1 MSIWDRFFSKKTADT
16 QIPVPRRG
24 FGYSGGTLVYD
35 ESAMQVSAYY
45 RGVVYISTQIAK
57 LPWDVKDKNNN
68 VQDSAISNLLSL
80 APNPE
85 MNAMTFRLLAVQ
97 TAINYGNFYAEIER
111 NMLGTPIAIWPIP
124 TNWVTVKRT
133 EQGELVYQVS
143 NSGLGDSE
151 TVYLAKEDVFHI
163 KNFHTKDGITGQG
176 LIAYARDILGIS
188 LGADTMA
195 NSLFA
200 NGGLPSGVL
209 EHPGKLSDAAYAR
222 IKESWKHNYG
232 GRKSGGVAILEEG
245 LKFNALSMSPDILQ
259 FLESRQFN
267 VLEIARFLGLPPTKL
282 FDVKAATFNNQEN
295 SNLEVAT
302 DTLDA
307 WAKNFEMEA
316 DIKILN
322 KRFGGR
328 YSEMD
333 LYAVFRGDMD
343 TRANYFSKMMQT
355 ASLTPNEIR
364 EKEGLAP
371 YAGGDRY
378 YVAVNNY
385 SPADRIDE
393 IVDSQISKGDSAT
406 TAKPVDAN
414 ISAEL
419 EQEAIR
425 FLKGR

>member
-1 MSIWDRFFSKKTADT
+1 MSLWTRFFSKKTSDNT
-16 QIPVPRRG
+16 IPMPRRG
-24 FGYSGGTLVYD
+24 FGYSGGTLVHD

-45 RGVVYISTQIAK
+45 RGVIYISTQIAK
-57 LPWDVKDKNNN
+57 LPWAVKDKNNN
-68 VQDSAISNLLSL
+68 VQDGTIANLLNLS
-80 APNPE
+80 PNPE

-97 TAINYGNFYAEIER
+97 SAINYGNFYAEIER
-111 NMLGTPIAIWPIP
+111 NILGVPVAIWPIP

-133 EQGELVYQVS
+133 SDGELVYEVS
-143 NSGLGDSE
+143 NSGLDNRE
-151 TVYLAKEDVFHI
+151 TVYLPKEDVFHI

-222 IKESWKHNYG
+222 IKESWKTNYG

-364 EKEGLAP
+364 EREGLAP
-371 YAGGDRY
+371 YEGGDRY

-393 IVDSQISKGDSAT
+393 IVDSQISKGPAAT
-406 TAKPVDAN
+406 NTNPADQNV
-414 ISAEL
+414 SAEL
-419 EQEAIR
+419 EQEALR